1 MSKKDQ
7 AEIVIFK
14 RFYQEI
20 IQIYSDNYF
29 VILDPPY
36 PIESKKKNNKKNFRF
51 PSKESQEGLKKSVK
65 SPNSSL
71 LPSTPPPPII
81 RGNSN
86 SNIIV
91 SYTLCQYPT
100 SLLLS
105 QLFCE

>member
-36 PIESKKKNNKKNFRF
+36 PIESKKKQTFVSPQRKVKK
-51 PSKESQEGLKKSVK
+51 V
-65 SPNSSL
+65 
-71 LPSTPPPPII
+71 
-81 RGNSN
+81 
-86 SNIIV
+86 
-91 SYTLCQYPT
+91 
-100 SLLLS
+100 
-105 QLFCE
+105 